1 MSTRKRTPSRRSLR
15 PAAEGLETRRVLS
28 SYSTTPSATV
38 SGTDADGDKWT
49 LTLYG
54 PGTMNVVD
62 KNGEAFTRA
71 NADTPDLI
79 NTITVAGT
87 VTHSSRLV
95 GRVEKSASGDGKVF
109 FQNLNIQNNGA
120 FDQIDANWVQRRG
133 TLAQNGIALVDI
145 PDFWLGRTNTATP
158 TTNSDIHANF
168 KLAGGISA
176 PEGINV
182 LRFGGVDVNYTPA
195 GGTALANSGQ
205 SNEFLVNLGLPV
217 TTGTTIIVDAVRTNA
232 GTSTSTTGATT
243 VNQQS
248 VTFLVTGRINL
259 FQANAIDGATATGLI
274 PTQFT
279 PGATTTQA
287 GGTYLISQGGD
298 VTGQIGYVRVGGNAT
313 NFTTFATASS
323 IFASTAGD
331 TLDPK
336 ITNFMIGGETNNVML
351 IAPAGSRDV
360 SFGRGM
366 DNVIIN
372 SHFIQHLHANRGAV
386 NSSVTSSRELK
397 ELKLGGDLVNSFIQ
411 SGYTQSLTS
420 QAVAFS
426 SGGGAFNGVAPQN
439 ISNRTFN
446 DFAGQALPSAHGGGG
461 INAQIAGNVINSV
474 VSVSVD
480 PDPSGINNPGEFEA
494 VTSRRFPFGAPQ
506 NIVLPRGYINAKVE
520 GEIDNSAIQGSIVST
535 DVPSDTA
542 FFAKH
547 VSVVKGATF
556 PPKVDTAPFSR
567 KLQYGR
573 AQDALKGLWNVGGAR
588 GRA

>member
-1 MSTRKRTPSRRSLR
+1 M
-15 PAAEGLETRRVLS
+15 AEGLETRQVLS
-28 SYSTTPSATV
+28 SYSTIPTATV

-62 KNGEAFTRA
+62 QNGNAFTRA

-95 GRVEKSASGDGKVF
+95 GRVTKGAGGDGKVF

-120 FDQIDANWVQRRG
+120 YDQIDPNWVQRRG
-133 TLAQNGIALVDI
+133 TLAQNGISLVDM
-145 PDFWLGRTNTATP
+145 PDFWLGRTSTAKP
-158 TTNSDIHANF
+158 TTTSDIHSGF

-182 LRFGGVDVNYTPA
+182 LRFGGVDVNYVPT
-195 GGTALANSGQ
+195 GGTYLPNSAQ
-205 SNEFLVNLGLPV
+205 SNEFVVNLGLPI
-217 TTGTTIIVDAVRTNA
+217 TTGTSIIVDAVRTNA
-232 GTSTSTTGATT
+232 GTSSGSTGTST

-248 VTFLVTGRINL
+248 VSFLVTGRLNL
-259 FQANAIDGATATGLI
+259 FQANEITGATDANLI

-279 PGATTTQA
+279 PGATTPLA
-287 GGTYLISQGGD
+287 GGTYLVSQGGD
-298 VTGQIGYVRVGGNAT
+298 VTGQIGYVRVGGDAT

-323 IFASTAGD
+323 IFSSGAGD

-366 DNVIIN
+366 DNVVIN
-372 SHFIQHLHANRGAV
+372 SHVIEHLHANRGAV
-386 NSSVTSSRELK
+386 NSKVTVSRTLNN
-397 ELKLGGDLVNSFIQ
+397 LKLGGDLVNSFIQ
-411 SGYTQSLTS
+411 SGYSQSLTS
-420 QAVAFS
+420 QAVS
-426 SGGGAFNGVAPQN
+426 YSTGGGAFNGVAPRA
-439 ISNRTFN
+439 IDNRTFN
-446 DFAGQALPSAHGGGG
+446 NFAGQSLPSAHGGGG
-461 INAQIAGNVINSV
+461 INAQIAGSVVNSV

-480 PDPSGINNPGEFEA
+480 PDPSGINDPGEFQQ
-494 VTSRRFPFGAPQ
+494 VTTKRFPFGAPQ
-506 NIVLPRGYINAKVE
+506 NIVLPRGYISAKVE
-520 GEIDNSAIQGSIVST
+520 GEVDNSGLQGSIVSA

-542 FFAKH
+542 FFAKR
-547 VSVVKGATF
+547 VSVVKGAVL

-567 KLQYGR
+567 KLNYGK
-573 AQDALKGLWNVGGAR
+573 AQDALKGLWNVNTKKNR
-588 GRA
+588 G